1 MGATAALAVVA
12 GGTAMSTYGQIKSGR
27 DTNKLFQDNARIAE
41 LQAQDAEARGVV
53 EEKQS
58 RRLTEKVIGAQRTSL
73 AGQGVDVNRG
83 SALDV
88 QADAA
93 YLGELDALTIK
104 NNAAKEAWGYR
115 MQAKDLSTR
124 GKNAQREGEWGA
136 YTTILGSGGSLLLA
150 KYGGSRTPAKTSKTS
165 TAATPYAGYGD

>member
-12 GGTAMSTYGQIKSGR
+12 GGTAMSAYGQMQSGKE
-27 DTNKLFQDNARIAE
+27 TNTLFQQNAQIAE
-41 LQAQDAEARGVV
+41 YQAQDAEARGKVG
-53 EEKQS
+53 EKQS

-88 QADAA
+88 QSDAA
-93 YLGELDALTIK
+93 YLGELDALTIR

-124 GKNAQREGEWGA
+124 GRNAKREGEWGA

-150 KYGGSRTPAKTSKTS
+150 QYGGARTPAKTSKTS
-165 TAATPYAGYGD
+165 VAATPYAGYGD